1 MKKFLTRK
9 TFKGLYAVLPT
20 PFDKCGS
27 LSWNLFRKMM
37 NTMAEFEIDGVILAG
52 TNGEYFSLEEKEKV
66 RMTEI
71 AAEILAPMKINLV
84 VGGTALSLQ
93 GQIRL
98 GRKLRKA
105 GAQALIN
112 MVPIAPILSDEEYC
126 DFWKRLADKVGDIG
140 LVIYILESMGNMP
153 NVESLVKL
161 AENVPGICGTK
172 EGHRNFKRWQF
183 LHENTNIT
191 PMPANDYDWMKYY
204 KKGCVSMM
212 TPSVGMCPHL
222 SGLIHTGFLDHKW
235 KVTEPLLKD
244 MTAMWDFI
252 ISDLMLTGYG
262 GIARFKALCRAL
274 GWIDPGFSRPPLI
287 NVSEDIQMKMNQKI
301 TGDFPNRCKKK

>member
-1 MKKFLTRK
+1 
-9 TFKGLYAVLPT
+9 
-20 PFDKCGS
+20 
-27 LSWNLFRKMM
+27 
-37 NTMAEFEIDGVILAG
+37 MAEFEIDGVILAG

-71 AAEILAPMKINLV
+71 AVEILAPTKINLV
-84 VGGTALSLQ
+84 VGGTVLSLE

-112 MVPIAPILSDEEYC
+112 MVPIAPILSDDEYC

-140 LVIYILESMGNMP
+140 LVIYNLESMGNMP

-161 AENVPGICGTK
+161 AENVPSICGTK
-172 EGHRNFKRWQF
+172 EGHRNFKQWQF

-191 PMPANDYDWMKYY
+191 PMPANDYDWMEYY

-212 TPSVGMCPHL
+212 SPSIGMCPHL
-222 SGLIHTGFLDHKW
+222 SGLIHKGFLDHKW

-244 MTAMWDFI
+244 LTAMWDI
-252 ISDLMLTGYG
+252 IINNSMLAGYG
-262 GIARFKALCRAL
+262 GIPRFKSACRAL
-274 GWIDPGFSRPPLI
+274 GWINPGFSRPPLI
-287 NVSEDIQMKMNQKI
+287 NVSEGIQMKMNQKI
-301 TGDFPNRCKKK
+301 TGNFPEWCKKK